1 MLDNIRE
8 AGGNMDDPST
18 IQCLPCDD
26 LQAGGFSPRYGVLLC
41 QNHLRDRGHTEDTLA
56 HELVHAYDHLRFE
69 VDWMNLRHHACTEV
83 SIIYLERNSD
93 WSNNWLDSSIKPER

>member
-8 AGGNMDDPST
+8 AGGNMDEPST

-26 LQAGGFSPRYGVLLC
+26 LQAGGFSPKYGVLLC

-69 VDWMNLRHHACTEV
+69 VDWRDLRHHACTEV
-83 SIIYLERNSD
+83 STSIYSLKEE
-93 WSNNWLDSSIKPER
+93 LMG

>member
-26 LQAGGFSPRYGVLLC
+26 MQAGGFSPRYGVLLC

-83 SIIYLERNSD
+83 STYYFRRELAS
-93 WSNNWLDSSIKPER
+93 